1 MEKSKVLILHE
12 SASART
18 SLEQLGLYLLQEY
31 DFEFLNIL
39 DYLRVM
45 TERKRLIF
53 DEIIPGKKGYK
64 QFNIYKVPVVDRKCT
79 MGIAKDITDLKNKDV
94 KFDILLE
101 NMPFAVFTK
110 NRTGDIIQSNSML
123 YKLTSVNKSSYLLL
137 KEEHLLGD
145 EYKESIEI
153 EDNDI
158 IHNKTDIT
166 LMRTLKT
173 NIIT

>member
-1 MEKSKVLILHE
+1 
-12 SASART
+12 
-18 SLEQLGLYLLQEY
+18 
-31 DFEFLNIL
+31 
-39 DYLRVM
+39 
-45 TERKRLIF
+45 
-53 DEIIPGKKGYK
+53 
-64 QFNIYKVPVVDRKCT
+64 

-145 EYKESIEI
+145 DIEI

>member
-1 MEKSKVLILHE
+1 M
-12 SASART
+12 
-18 SLEQLGLYLLQEY
+18 
-31 DFEFLNIL
+31 
-39 DYLRVM
+39 
-45 TERKRLIF
+45 
-53 DEIIPGKKGYK
+53 
-64 QFNIYKVPVVDRKCT
+64 
-79 MGIAKDITDLKNKDV
+79 KNKDV

>member
-1 MEKSKVLILHE
+1 
-12 SASART
+12 
-18 SLEQLGLYLLQEY
+18 
-31 DFEFLNIL
+31 
-39 DYLRVM
+39 
-45 TERKRLIF
+45 
-53 DEIIPGKKGYK
+53 
-64 QFNIYKVPVVDRKCT
+64 

-94 KFDILLE
+94 KFGILLE